1 MIYDDDDPRSNK
13 HKNTLYSKQSKLHHG
28 DLLSFNMSL
37 FLSGQHSGNTAHFIY
52 QTSFDDLVTLSI
64 LKSRI
69 LVAFNACSV
78 IEKENDSK

>member
-1 MIYDDDDPRSNK
+1 MIVLRASWPKPTSGGMTT
-13 HKNTLYSKQSKLHHG
+13 KNTCLKIK